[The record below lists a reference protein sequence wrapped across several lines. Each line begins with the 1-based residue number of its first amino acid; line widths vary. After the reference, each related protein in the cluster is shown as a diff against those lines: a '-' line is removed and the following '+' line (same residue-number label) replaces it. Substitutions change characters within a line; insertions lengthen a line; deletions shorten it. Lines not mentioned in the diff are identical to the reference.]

1 LEETAAIGGNGGDE
15 EGSDFLR
22 GSLHRSKL
30 GRGAAGG
37 KITSVWFWVFGS
49 EKNGSWTVEWDGD
62 RGMGECGL
70 ESEEPAAEAGSL
82 LAFIPWPEGH
92 GFYVASLREA

>member
-1 LEETAAIGGNGGDE
+1 
-15 EGSDFLR
+15 
-22 GSLHRSKL
+22 
-30 GRGAAGG
+30 
-37 KITSVWFWVFGS
+37 
-49 EKNGSWTVEWDGD
+49 
-62 RGMGECGL
+62 MGECGL